1 MSKSIPLTPTQ
12 QVILSHATQHTDGRI
27 EWFPDN
33 VKGGARQKVID
44 GLFNRAL
51 ITPAGKQGWCVAAE
65 GYDALGV
72 PRPQVRKT
80 ARTFEEK
87 LDTII
92 ANAEAAQESVQEAA
106 PEPENEAPRTRT
118 NSKQAQVISLLQ
130 RPEGASIEQIM
141 QATDWQQHT
150 VRGFFAGAL
159 KKKLRLQLASDKVG
173 GVRIYRLPQANVE
186 TEARVQA

>member
-1 MSKSIPLTPTQ
+1 MSKSISLTPTQ
-12 QVILSHATQHTDGRI
+12 QAILSRAISNTAGRI
-27 EWFPDN
+27 EWFPDH
-33 VKGGARQKVID
+33 VKGGARQKVMD

-51 ITPAGKQGWCVAAE
+51 ITPEGKQGWCVAAE

-72 PRPQVRKT
+72 PRPVPQQA
-80 ARTFEEK
+80 ARSFEAK

-92 ANAEAAQESVQEAA
+92 VNAEAAQQSLQEAA
-106 PEPENEAPRTRT
+106 PEPAKEASRTRA
-118 NSKQAQVISLLQ
+118 NSKQAQVIAMLQ

-159 KKKLRLQLASDKVG
+159 KKKLNLDLLSTKTNGIRVYRLQA
-173 GVRIYRLPQANVE
+173 
-186 TEARVQA
+186 

>member
-12 QVILSHATQHTDGRI
+12 QAILSHAIQHSDGRI

-51 ITPAGKQGWCVAAE
+51 ITPEGKQGWCVAAE

-72 PRPQVRKT
+72 PRPVPQQA
-80 ARTFEEK
+80 ARSFEAK
-87 LDTII
+87 LDIII
-92 ANAEAAQESVQEAA
+92 ANAEASQNSVQEA
-106 PEPENEAPRTRT
+106 EPGLAKDTTRTRA
-118 NSKQAQVISLLQ
+118 NSKQAQVIAMLQ

-141 QATDWQQHT
+141 QATEWQQHT

-159 KKKLRLQLASDKVG
+159 KKKLGLQLASDKVG
-173 GVRIYRLPQANVE
+173 DVRIYRLPQANVE
-186 TEARVQA
+186 TAAGVQA

>member
-12 QVILSHATQHTDGRI
+12 QAILTHAIQHSDCRI

-72 PRPQVRKT
+72 PRPILQQA
-80 ARTFEEK
+80 ARRFEAK
-87 LDTII
+87 LDSII
-92 ANAEAAQESVQEAA
+92 ANAEAAQESVQEAE
-106 PEPENEAPRTRT
+106 PEPAKNAPRTRAH
-118 NSKQAQVISLLQ
+118 SKQAQVIAMLQ

-141 QATDWQQHT
+141 QATEWQQHT

-159 KKKLRLQLASDKVG
+159 KKKLGLELASDKVG
-173 GVRIYRLPQANVE
+173 DVRIYRLPQANVE
-186 TEARVQA
+186 TEAGVQA